1 MAVAMR
7 GYWARDDPAFLLIL
21 LMIMA
26 GKCSKYIY
34 SNIHYLCL
42 VLIVSVI
49 GYGLWLRLHV
59 LGFFL
64 ALLWTVLSDCLL
76 TGAVIATVFWLVLRV
91 ADS

>member
-1 MAVAMR
+1 MR

-21 LMIMA
+21 LTIMA
-26 GKCSKYIY
+26 GM
-34 SNIHYLCL
+34 CL
-42 VLIVSVI
+42 IRSYTMPYPLLSSLVCLIVSVI

-76 TGAVIATVFWLVLRV
+76 AGAIIATMFW
-91 ADS
+91 